1 MASTYTTR
9 IRLEKQEDGANP
21 NSWGTV
27 LNQNVI
33 DLVDDAIA
41 AYTTVSLSAVDVT
54 LTNIDGQADQARSAF
69 IELKGALT
77 DDVNVV
83 IPAKSKSYFIRNK
96 TTRSSA
102 ETTKIKTLTGSG
114 ATVGVSANGWFI
126 CDGVSVHQSNATG
139 LDLGTAATANLSDI
153 STQAT
158 ANVNGAV
165 TGSATVNV
173 DSVSG
178 TIVVGQTV
186 EGVGIPEGTT
196 VSTVNSATQIVLSTT
211 VTLEDNAG
219 LTFTATISVSSV
231 PPVSV
236 TDFRY
241 IRASATS
248 TITAAKTFT
257 APVIAPVVSLTDA
270 VSVAV
275 NMALGNNFAL
285 TLAGNRTLEAP
296 TNVTPGQTGHIYLV
310 QDGTGS
316 RTLSFA
322 TAYTFVSGTAPTL
335 STAANAV
342 DLLVYN
348 AQAVSAISTLV
359 VKAFSTAT

>member
-41 AYTTVSLSAVDVT
+41 AYTTVSLSSVDVT

-69 IELKGALT
+69 IELQGALT
-77 DDVNVV
+77 DNVNVV

-102 ETTKIKTLTGSG
+102 ETTKIKTLAG
-114 ATVGVSANGWFI
+114 AGTAVGFNGNGWFI
-126 CDGVSVHQSNATG
+126 CDGVSVHQSNAVG
-139 LDLGTAATANLSDI
+139 LGLGTASELDFGTADANLI
-153 STQAT
+153 
-158 ANVNGAV
+158 
-165 TGSATVNV
+165 
-173 DSVSG
+173 
-178 TIVVGQTV
+178 
-186 EGVGIPEGTT
+186 
-196 VSTVNSATQIVLSTT
+196 
-211 VTLEDNAG
+211 
-219 LTFTATISVSSV
+219 
-231 PPVSV
+231 PVSAADIRFV
-236 TDFRY
+236 
-241 IRASATS
+241 RASVAS
-248 TITAAKTFT
+248 TITASKTFT

-270 VSVAV
+270 ASVAV

-296 TNVTPGQTGHIYLV
+296 TGVTPGQTGHIYIV
-310 QDGTGS
+310 QDGTGG
-316 RTLSFA
+316 RTL
-322 TAYTFVSGTAPTL
+322 AYNNAYVFISGTAPTL

-348 AQAVSAISTLV
+348 AQTATAISTLV

>member
-41 AYTTVSLSAVDVT
+41 AYTTIVLADADVT

-83 IPAKSKSYFIRNK
+83 IPAKSKSYFIKNK

-102 ETTKIKTLTGSG
+102 ETTKIKTLAGSG

-126 CDGVSVHQSNATG
+126 CDGVSVHQSNAVG
-139 LDLGTAATANLSDI
+139 LNLGTAANLDFGTADANL
-153 STQAT
+153 
-158 ANVNGAV
+158 
-165 TGSATVNV
+165 
-173 DSVSG
+173 
-178 TIVVGQTV
+178 
-186 EGVGIPEGTT
+186 IP
-196 VSTVNSATQIVLSTT
+196 VSTADIRFV
-211 VTLEDNAG
+211 
-219 LTFTATISVSSV
+219 
-231 PPVSV
+231 
-236 TDFRY
+236 
-241 IRASATS
+241 RASVAS

-285 TLAGNRTLEAP
+285 TLAGNRTLSAP
-296 TNVTPGQTGHIYLV
+296 TGVTPGQTGHIYLV

-316 RTLSFA
+316 RTL
-322 TAYTFVSGTAPTL
+322 AYNNAYVFISGTAPTL

>member
-69 IELKGALT
+69 IELQGALT

-102 ETTKIKTLTGSG
+102 ETTKIKTLAGSG
-114 ATVGVSANGWFI
+114 ATVGFSGDGWFV
-126 CDGVSVHQSNATG
+126 CDGVSVHQPNATG
-139 LDLGTAATANLSDI
+139 LGLGTAANLDFGTADTNL
-153 STQAT
+153 
-158 ANVNGAV
+158 
-165 TGSATVNV
+165 
-173 DSVSG
+173 
-178 TIVVGQTV
+178 
-186 EGVGIPEGTT
+186 IP
-196 VSTVNSATQIVLSTT
+196 VSTADIRFV
-211 VTLEDNAG
+211 
-219 LTFTATISVSSV
+219 
-231 PPVSV
+231 
-236 TDFRY
+236 
-241 IRASATS
+241 RASVAS
-248 TITAAKTFT
+248 TITASKTFT

-270 VSVAV
+270 VSVVV

-285 TLAGNRTLEAP
+285 TLAGNRTLSAP
-296 TNVTPGQTGHIYLV
+296 AGVTPGQTGHIYLV

-316 RTLSFA
+316 RTL
-322 TAYTFVSGTAPTL
+322 AYNNAYVFVSGTAPTL

-348 AQAVSAISTLV
+348 AQTTTAISTLV